1 MMILYVCIISF
12 YGIRRM
18 CIELQNGEWRVKK
31 ETVFLEIVEMRM
43 VATLMMMMMMMMMNE
58 PTHGDM
64 LIRAFVDSYVKNHE
78 DETPRDFA
86 KGIASAFFTLSSTPT
101 LLTDANEHQFIRTRL
116 RVRDPDDGSGGD
128 EYPGTEFYDPE
139 TGKMG
144 ATEKCDD
151 NNVDVFEEC
160 VYKPPKPDTSAN
172 QQTSS

>member
-1 MMILYVCIISF
+1 MICTSSYE
-12 YGIRRM
+12 IRRTY
-18 CIELQNGEWRVKK
+18 IKLQNGEWRVKK
-31 ETVFLEIVEMRM
+31 ETVFLEMRM
-43 VATLMMMMMMMMMNE
+43 VATLMMMMMMMMMMNQ

-86 KGIASAFFTLSSTPT
+86 KGMASAFLTLSSTPT

-128 EYPGTEFYDPE
+128 EYPGTEFYDPG

-151 NNVDVFEEC
+151 SNVDVFEEC
-160 VYKPPKPDTSAN
+160 VYKPSKPDTSAN